1 MADDLKRVGLVFKA
15 DGAVDFKKTMQQVNT
30 AVQENKNAFQLAK
43 AAWDD
48 STTSLEK
55 MADKQKYLQ
64 SQTETYSEKVD
75 VLKRELEL
83 MEDAEDRNEQAIRK
97 KKTQLTQAEIQLT
110 KYQKG
115 LADVTKE
122 ITSGSAKSEEEMQKF
137 DKSIKKLDASA
148 RENESAFKLVKSQWD
163 KNTTAAQKLKD
174 EQGYL
179 SNQTETYKGK
189 LENLKEQ
196 LKLMETAEER
206 DEQAISEKRREI
218 NETETTLNEYG
229 KSLEEIE
236 TKLKTGAAQT
246 EEYAEKVAN
255 IGEKSKA
262 AGSTLTKTVTVPI
275 VGLGTAAIKTTADFE
290 KSMSQVAATMGMTS
304 EEIRNG
310 SEDYKRLEDAARE
323 MGASTQY
330 SASDAAEALNYL
342 ALAGYDVDK
351 SINTLPTVLNLAA
364 AGGIDL
370 ASASDMVTDAMS
382 ALGIESNR
390 AEEFVDQMA
399 KTSQKSNTNIE
410 QLGQGIL
417 TVGGTA
423 KVLAG
428 GTTELNTA
436 LGILADNGT
445 KGAEGGTALRN
456 IILSLTAPTDTASKA
471 IESLGLQVFDAEGNM
486 RPLNEILKDLDGT
499 LSTMTQGEQ
508 TQVLNTIF
516 NKVDLKSVNA
526 LLSNS
531 GQRFDELSGYI
542 SNANGAAGDMAATM
556 NDNLSGQLVELQSA
570 LQELAISFGEALMP
584 TVKGIVEKIQGF
596 VDLLNGMDE
605 GTRNTIIKIMTLAA
619 VLGPL
624 LIVFGSVCSGV
635 SKIIG
640 LTTSIIGIAGRVPGI
655 LSTIGTG
662 AKFVWTVLSANP
674 IVLII
679 GAVVALIAKFVTLY
693 NKCEWFRDGVNNI
706 FGSIKD
712 FLGGTKKW
720 LLHIFDFEWKLPEIK
735 LPHFK
740 IDGKFSLTPP
750 STPKIAVDW
759 YAKGGILNSPT
770 IFGMNGSSMM
780 GGGEAG
786 KEAVLPIDLLKSYI
800 REENQANN
808 FALAAMILEAIKELD
823 LRAENNIYIGNSKL
837 ETILTDMV
845 LKKMSGKMRNAM
857 QWG

>member
-30 AVQENKNAFQLAK
+30 VVQENKNAFQLAK

-218 NETETTLNEYG
+218 NETETALNEYG

-310 SEDYKRLEDAARE
+310 SEDYKKLEDAARE

-584 TVKGIVEKIQGF
+584 TVKDIVEKIQGF

-605 GTRNTIIKIMTLAA
+605 GTRNTIIKIMTLVA

-640 LTTSIIGIAGRVPGI
+640 LTTSIIGIAGRVPDI

-679 GAVVALIAKFVTLY
+679 GAVVALIATFVTLY

-740 IDGKFSLTPP
+740 IDGKFSLDPP

-808 FALAAMILEAIKELD
+808 FALADMILEAIKELD

>member
-122 ITSGSAKSEEEMQKF
+122 ITSGSANSEEEMQKL
-137 DKSIKKLDASA
+137 DKSIKKLDTSA

-218 NETETTLNEYG
+218 NETETALNEYG

-236 TKLKTGAAQT
+236 TKLKTGEAQT
-246 EEYAEKVAN
+246 EEYAKKLEAV
-255 IGEKSKA
+255 GEKAITAGKTLSKNVSA
-262 AGSTLTKTVTVPI
+262 PIVAVGGLAIKSAMELDEGYDTIITKTGATGDALEELNDVADSVFGSMPVEMSN
-275 VGLGTAAIKTTADFE
+275 VG
-290 KSMSQVAATMGMTS
+290 VAVGEINTRFGATGH
-304 EEIRNG
+304 E
-310 SEDYKRLEDAARE
+310 LEDLSKKFIE
-323 MGASTQY
+323 FSQINEI
-330 SASDAAEALNYL
+330 DLNSSI
-342 ALAGYDVDK
+342 GTVDK
-351 SINTLPTVLNLAA
+351 IMEQFGVDSSETGNL
-364 AGGIDL
+364 L
-370 ASASDMVTDAMS
+370 
-382 ALGIESNR
+382 
-390 AEEFVDQMA
+390 
-399 KTSQKSNTNIE
+399 
-410 QLGQGIL
+410 GIL
-417 TVGGTA
+417 TKRSQETGIATDTLMQTVSSNSATFKELGFSVTDSINILAQFEQNGVDSSTA
-423 KVLAG
+423 IAG
-428 GTTELNTA
+428 LRKSITNMAADGLSADETLQSIISSIKNATTETEAINIA
-436 LGILADNGT
+436 SEVFGT
-445 KGAEGGTALRN
+445 KGAVQMTDAIRSGR
-456 IILSLTAPTDTASKA
+456 LSLD
-471 IESLGLQVFDAEGNM
+471 ELQDSLGNYSSVVQETY
-486 RPLNEILKDLDGT
+486 ETTLDPWDKMKAAT
-499 LSTMTQGEQ
+499 
-508 TQVLNTIF
+508 N
-516 NKVDLKSVNA
+516 DLKLAGSDLAGEIFEVLAPMLDSMAENA
-526 LLSNS
+526 KNLTTWFSGLSD
-531 GQRFDELSGYI
+531 GQKQTIVTIGLV
-542 SNANGAAGDMAATM
+542 AA
-556 NDNLSGQLVELQSA
+556 S
-570 LQELAISFGEALMP
+570 I
-584 TVKGIVEKIQGF
+584 
-596 VDLLNGMDE
+596 
-605 GTRNTIIKIMTLAA
+605 
-619 VLGPL
+619 GPL
-624 LIVFGSVCSGV
+624 LIVFGSMCSGV

-640 LTTSIIGIAGRVPGI
+640 LTTSIIEIAGNVPDI

-662 AKFVWTVLSANP
+662 AKFVWAVLSSNP

-679 GAVVALIAKFVTLY
+679 GAVVALIAIFVTLY

-712 FLGGTKKW
+712 FLGETKKW

-740 IDGKFSLTPP
+740 IDGKFSLNPP

-808 FALAAMILEAIKELD
+808 FALAAMILEAIKGLD